1 MPSAEARI
9 FVRNDAP
16 IRLDEAVVAGGG
28 VVFPLEE
35 ANAIVWAAS
44 DPEELARALH
54 PGIRW
59 VQLSFA
65 GIEDFFAAAVVDD
78 ERLWTAAKGVYAGPI
93 AEYVLAMML
102 AAARQLPRYV
112 GLRSWHQPETRR
124 VAGST
129 LGIVGAGGIG
139 RALIELITPLR
150 LRTLAITRSGCKVPG
165 ATESLGPDALERLLG
180 ESDWVLLAV
189 PDTRETRRL
198 ISAERLALMRPHAW
212 LINVARG
219 TLVDTD
225 ALVEALVAGRI
236 GGAALDVTDPEPLPD
251 GHPLWDLEN
260 AIVTSHT
267 AAGGWAMSNAA
278 LAERVRENVQRFA
291 RGDELIGLVSP
302 DAGY

>member
-1 MPSAEARI
+1 M
-9 FVRNDAP
+9 
-16 IRLDEAVVAGGG
+16 
-28 VVFPLEE
+28 
-35 ANAIVWAAS
+35 
-44 DPEELARALH
+44 
-54 PGIRW
+54 
-59 VQLSFA
+59 
-65 GIEDFFAAAVVDD
+65 
-78 ERLWTAAKGVYAGPI
+78 
-93 AEYVLAMML
+93 
-102 AAARQLPRYV
+102 
-112 GLRSWHQPETRR
+112 
-124 VAGST
+124 
-129 LGIVGAGGIG
+129 
-139 RALIELITPLR
+139 
-150 LRTLAITRSGCKVPG
+150 
-165 ATESLGPDALERLLG
+165 
-180 ESDWVLLAV
+180 

-219 TLVDTD
+219 SLVDTD
-225 ALVEALVAGRI
+225 ALVEALVTGRI

>member
-16 IRLDEAVVAGGG
+16 IRLDEGVVAGGG
-28 VVFPLEE
+28 VVVPLEE

-93 AEYVLAMML
+93 AEYA
-102 AAARQLPRYV
+102 
-112 GLRSWHQPETRR
+112 
-124 VAGST
+124 
-129 LGIVGAGGIG
+129 
-139 RALIELITPLR
+139 
-150 LRTLAITRSGCKVPG
+150 LAITRSGCKVPG
-165 ATESLGPDALERLLG
+165 ATESLGPDALGRLLG

-225 ALVEALVAGRI
+225 ALVEALVTGRI

-278 LAERVRENVQRFA
+278 LAERVRENV
-291 RGDELIGLVSP
+291 
-302 DAGY
+302 